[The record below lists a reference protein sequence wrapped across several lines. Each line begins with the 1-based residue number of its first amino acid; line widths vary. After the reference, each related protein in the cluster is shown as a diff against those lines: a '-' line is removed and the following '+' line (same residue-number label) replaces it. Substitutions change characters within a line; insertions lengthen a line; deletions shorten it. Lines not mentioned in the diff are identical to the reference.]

1 MNLML
6 HSKVVYWRSGRGRVD
21 HVQLMRLQTGRTPT
35 SDVMVHTHA
44 CWTACRGAPVVEYFS
59 WSVASSF
66 ALYRGHISNSDGG
79 CFVTDTQKRMALASM
94 LARNASRLA

>member
-44 CWTACRGAPVVEYFS
+44 CWTACRGAPVVLQLECRIILCPVS
-59 WSVASSF
+59 WTYLQQRWWV
-66 ALYRGHISNSDGG
+66 LCDGHPEEDG
-79 CFVTDTQKRMALASM
+79 
-94 LARNASRLA
+94 ARFHAGSEC